1 MAKGFSRHQGARI
14 SVPRIIVYLAL
25 VLSFFAAVIIAL
37 VVLTASTA
45 NSMMSVEK
53 KEPSN
58 IPSNIL
64 PNYSQTNFTSFDGQT
79 NLSGWFFKAENP
91 ISTIILVHDTG
102 SNKMQFD
109 LNTVDLI
116 EDMLG
121 AGYNVFLFDLR
132 NSGESDGTIS
142 GYGYLEW
149 MDVIGAIAHVRQ
161 ISVTTD
167 VVLYGIGSGCSSVLL
182 ALDKLPAA
190 GEYEKT
196 YDTNIQNL
204 AFDRSYVIGVIL
216 DSPAKN
222 SDDYIRPLVRATGSL
237 GFLTQYTVPYA
248 IRISAGEG
256 SSVNIS
262 ADISRLQIPVCILYG
277 DQDTFVGT
285 SKISQIVS
293 ERERLHPNTTSST
306 VFSGAG
312 YVGSFAKDPVAYRKA
327 ILDFLTVNFQK

>member
-1 MAKGFSRHQGARI
+1 MAKGFSRHPGARI
-14 SVPRIIVYLAL
+14 SVPRVIVYLAL
-25 VLSFFAAVIIAL
+25 ILSVLAAAIIVLLVI
-37 VVLTASTA
+37 TAGTA
-45 NSMMSVEK
+45 NKMMSVEK

-64 PNYSQTNFTSFDGQT
+64 PSYSQTNFTSFDGQT
-79 NLSGWFFKAENP
+79 NLSGWFFKTENP
-91 ISTIILVHDTG
+91 KSTIILVHDTG

-132 NSGESDGTIS
+132 NSGESGGTIS

-161 ISVTTD
+161 ISVTTN
-167 VVLYGIGSGCSSVLL
+167 VILYGIGSGCSSVLL

-190 GEYEKT
+190 GEYDKT
-196 YDTNIQNL
+196 YAENIQNL
-204 AFDRSYVIGVIL
+204 AFDRGYIIGVIL

-222 SDDYIRPLVRATGSL
+222 SDDYIRPLVVQESSM

-248 IRISAGEG
+248 IRISAGEA
-256 SSVNIS
+256 SSANLS

-293 ERERLHPNTTSST
+293 ERERLHPNTTSSN

-312 YVGSFAKDPVAYRKA
+312 YVGSFAKDPVGYRKA
-327 ILDFLTVNFQK
+327 ILDFLTAYFQ

>member
-1 MAKGFSRHQGARI
+1 MAKGFSRHPGARI
-14 SVPRIIVYLAL
+14 SVPRVIVYLAL
-25 VLSFFAAVIIAL
+25 VLSVLAAAIIILL
-37 VVLTASTA
+37 VVTAVTA
-45 NSMMSVEK
+45 NKMMSVEK

-64 PNYSQTNFTSFDGQT
+64 PGYSQTNFTSFDDQT
-79 NLSGWFFKAENP
+79 NLSGWFFKTDNP
-91 ISTIILVHDTG
+91 KSTIILVHDTG

-132 NSGESDGTIS
+132 NSGESGGTIS

-161 ISVTTD
+161 ISVTTN
-167 VVLYGIGSGCSSVLL
+167 VILYGIGSGCSSVLL

-190 GEYEKT
+190 GEYDKT
-196 YDTNIQNL
+196 YAENIQNL
-204 AFDRSYVIGVIL
+204 AFDRGYVIGVIL

-222 SDDYIRPLVRATGSL
+222 SDDYIRPLVRQESSM

-248 IRISAGEG
+248 IRISAGEA
-256 SSVNIS
+256 SSTNLS
-262 ADISRLQIPVCILYG
+262 AAISRLQIPVCVLYG
-277 DQDTFVGT
+277 DQDTFVGA

-293 ERERLHPNTTSST
+293 ERERLHPNTTSSN
-306 VFSGAG
+306 VFPGAG
-312 YVGSFAKDPVAYRKA
+312 YVGSFAKDPVGYRKA
-327 ILDFLTVNFQK
+327 ILDFLAAYFQ

>member
-14 SVPRIIVYLAL
+14 SIPRIIVYLAL
-25 VLSFFAAVIIAL
+25 VLSVFAAAIVILLA
-37 VVLTASTA
+37 LTASTA
-45 NSMMSVEK
+45 NNMMSVEK
-53 KEPSN
+53 KVPSN

-64 PNYSQTNFTSFDGQT
+64 PSYSQTNFSSFDDQT
-79 NLSGWFFKAENP
+79 NLSGWFFKTDNP
-91 ISTIILVHDTG
+91 KSTIILVHDTG
-102 SNKMQFD
+102 SDKMQFD
-109 LNTVDLI
+109 LNTVDLV

-132 NSGESDGTIS
+132 NSGDSEGTIS
-142 GYGYLEW
+142 GFGYLEW

-161 ISVTTD
+161 ISVTTN
-167 VVLYGIGSGCSSVLL
+167 VILYGIGSGCSAVLL

-190 GEYEKT
+190 GEYEQT
-196 YDTNIQNL
+196 YDTSIQNL

-222 SDDYIRPLVRATGSL
+222 SDDYIRPLVRESGTM

-248 IRISAGEG
+248 IRISAGEN

-262 ADISRLQIPVCILYG
+262 SDISRLQIPVCILYG
-277 DQDTFVGT
+277 DKDTFVGT

-306 VFSGAG
+306 VFPGAG
-312 YVGSFAKDPVAYRKA
+312 YVGSFEKDPVGYRKA
-327 ILDFLTVNFQK
+327 ILDYLNVSFQ

>member
-1 MAKGFSRHQGARI
+1 MARGFSRHPGARI
-14 SVPRIIVYLAL
+14 SFPHIIVYLAL
-25 VLSFFAAVIIAL
+25 VLSIFAAVIVTIVA
-37 VVLTASTA
+37 LTASTA
-45 NSMMSVEK
+45 NKMMSVEK
-53 KEPSN
+53 KAPSN

-64 PNYSQTNFTSFDGQT
+64 PSYSQTNFSSFDDQT
-79 NLSGWFFKAENP
+79 NLSGWFFKTDKP
-91 ISTIILVHDTG
+91 KSTIILVHDTG

-132 NSGESDGTIS
+132 NSGDSGGTIS

-161 ISVTTD
+161 ISVTTN
-167 VVLYGIGSGCSSVLL
+167 VILYGIGSGCSSVLL

-190 GEYEKT
+190 GEYNQT
-196 YDTNIQNL
+196 YAADIQNL
-204 AFDRSYVIGVIL
+204 SFDRSYVIGVIL

-222 SDDYIRPLVRATGSL
+222 SDDYIRPLVRKASTF

-248 IRISAGEG
+248 IRISAGEN

-262 ADISRLQIPVCILYG
+262 ADISRLPIPVCILYG

-285 SKISQIVS
+285 SKISQIVT
-293 ERERLHPNTTSST
+293 ERERLHPNTTSSY

-312 YVGSFAKDPVAYRKA
+312 YVGSFAKDAVGYRKA
-327 ILDFLTVNFQK
+327 IMNFLSLNFQ